1 MLDKNIESLEEG
13 LITLTAK
20 AESFSEAA
28 KFAEV
33 QEDIKKLKG
42 ELAEGI
48 FDNISDIA
56 TAAERLTNS
65 WKTLTETMDD
75 PDASGWEKFITI
87 FTTIISTIETIVGV
101 VKAFQAV
108 MAVAE
113 ALSLATAAAE
123 QAGIPVKVQDAI
135 ATHAQAAAAKQLA
148 IARHM
153 SAAAA
158 VPYPANIAA
167 IASTAG
173 ALAAAFAAL
182 PAFAEG
188 GIVKGASS
196 VGDRNLI
203 RVNAGEAILTKMQQA
218 NLWHLLNGQGALLGK
233 GVGGNVEFKI
243 RGADLV
249 GTINNYSKKISK

>member
-87 FTTIISTIETIVGV
+87 FTTIISVIETIVGI
-101 VKAFQAV
+101 VKAFNAV
-108 MAVAE
+108 MAIAE
-113 ALSLATAAAE
+113 TLSLATAAAE
-123 QAGIPVKVQDAI
+123 QAGIPAKVQDAI
-135 ATHAQAAAAKQLA
+135 ATQAQAVAAKQLA
-148 IARHM
+148 IAKHM

-167 IASTAG
+167 IGTTAG

-188 GIVKGASS
+188 GIVRGASS
-196 VGDRNLI
+196 VGDRNLV